1 MNSSSVADQTGK
13 SFKTF
18 ILTLSISLIVFSAA
32 YYFISES
39 SASDGSSGTLGAKSS
54 AATPVKETSVF
65 KELSET
71 PSNVEERAVLALT
84 DAIGGTDSTVPAA
97 TTPATTTTEEDTA
110 VAETTTSTVP
120 VTGTTETTVGLIL
133 SALAFAVGF
142 LVIKKDPRKLALRSF
157 ESSVLK

>member
-18 ILTLSISLIVFSAA
+18 ILTLSISLIVFSAV

-39 SASDGSSGTLGAKSS
+39 SDGGSGTLGAKSS
-54 AATPVKETSVF
+54 ATTPVKEVSVF

-84 DAIGGTDSTVPAA
+84 DAIGDGTDSTVPAA
-97 TTPATTTTEEDTA
+97 TTPATTTTVEEDTA
-110 VAETTTSTVP
+110 VAETTSSTVP
-120 VTGTTETTVGLIL
+120 VTGVTETTVGLVL
-133 SALAFAVGF
+133 SMLAFAVGF
-142 LVIKKDPRKLALRSF
+142 WVIKKDSRKLALRSF
-157 ESSVLK
+157 ESNVLK

>member
-39 SASDGSSGTLGAKSS
+39 SDGSSGTLGAKSS

-84 DAIGGTDSTVPAA
+84 DSIGGTDSTVPAT
-97 TTPATTTTEEDTA
+97 TTPATTTTATEEDAA
-110 VAETTTSTVP
+110 VEETTGSAVP
-120 VTGTTETTVGLIL
+120 STGTTETTVGLVL